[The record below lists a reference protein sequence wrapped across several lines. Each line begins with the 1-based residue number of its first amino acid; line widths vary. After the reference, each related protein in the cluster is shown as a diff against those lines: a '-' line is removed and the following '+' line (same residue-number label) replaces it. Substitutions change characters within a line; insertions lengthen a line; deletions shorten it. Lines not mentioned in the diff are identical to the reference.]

1 MTKICEIKRFLFP
14 ALYRLLRNASIPCR
28 APNAK
33 NSGAQNS
40 TGWETR
46 CATGCATKCET
57 RLGFG
62 LLRNFLPALCRNSLA
77 VIIFLA
83 VYSAGCGG
91 QNPDEL
97 FRQAVNAAAN
107 AQWTET
113 EKLTDKILAVDDDH
127 VRGRILHGISLYEL
141 QHPEEAESV
150 LAQAAENAP
159 EDFNA
164 QYFYGWVLF
173 ETEQYADA
181 LRPLKNAYEVRKDQP
196 DLLIMLATCCLEQNL
211 TEGLRYL
218 QALRRFKTYREDP
231 KVYNDMALLWLGRPH
246 LDKAEQ
252 LLMQAYRMD
261 PRNPATLQNVAVF
274 YDRYVQDYKQAV
286 KYYQL
291 CLRESRRRHQYS
303 REANVKRR
311 LQQLTRE
318 LRTTVT
324 N

>member
-28 APNAK
+28 EPNAK
-33 NSGAQNS
+33 NYCAQNS
-40 TGWETR
+40 TG
-46 CATGCATKCET
+46 CET

-62 LLRNFLPALCRNSLA
+62 VLRNPLPALCRNSLA
-77 VIIFLA
+77 VIMLVG

-91 QNPDEL
+91 HKPDEF
-97 FRQAVNAAAN
+97 FRRAVNAAAN

-113 EKLTDKILAVDDDH
+113 EKLTSKILAVDAEH
-127 VRGRILHGISLYEL
+127 VQGRILHGISLYEL
-141 QHPEEAESV
+141 QQPEEAESV

-159 EDFNA
+159 EEFNA
-164 QYFYGWVLF
+164 HYFYGWVLF

-181 LRPLKNAYEVRKDQP
+181 LRPLKNAYAVRKDQP
-196 DLLIMLATCCLEQNL
+196 DLLIMLASCCLEQNL
-211 TEGLRYL
+211 IEGLRYL

-261 PRNPATLQNVAVF
+261 PRHPVTLQNLAVF

-291 CLRESRRRHQYS
+291 CLKESRRRHQYA

-311 LQQLTRE
+311 LQQLARE
-318 LRTTVT
+318 MRTTGS